1 MGHMDP
7 RLRCCCGHAASP
19 TCAGHKGGV
28 VGHLTHELHGSQL
41 GEIGVKRAEGSLDLP
56 ACDTQVQD
64 IGIDAFVDGKGQGH
78 GSDLLPNLLP
88 TRKSLYGL
96 QKEKSLLNQ

>member
-7 RLRCCCGHAASP
+7 LLRWSCVHAASP

-41 GEIGVKRAEGSLDLP
+41 GEIGVKRAERSLDLP
-56 ACDTQVQD
+56 ACYAQVQD
-64 IGIDAFVDGKGQGH
+64 EGIVSFVDWKGQGH

-88 TRKSLYGL
+88 TRKSLYGP
-96 QKEKSLLNQ
+96 